1 MKIIIPVDEA
11 SVESGVC
18 VSFGRAPYFMLCEG
32 GKAEFLPNPGAEA
45 EGGAGLKAAKAVAD
59 SGAEALVTVRCG
71 ENAAQVLKAA
81 GMAICKINID
91 TDIRLA
97 MTASI
102 RKQLVE
108 HPEEFDPRGYLKP
121 ARQAVKD
128 MVQHKI
134 KHVLG
139 CSGKA

>member
-45 EGGAGLKAAKAVAD
+45 EGGAGLKAAQAVAD
-59 SGAEALVTVRCG
+59 SGAEALITVRCG

-81 GMAICKINID
+81 
-91 TDIRLA
+91 DIRIYKSKDGTALA
-97 MTASI
+97 NAAA
-102 RKQLVE
+102 LE
-108 HPEEFDPRGYLKP
+108 AGE
-121 ARQAVKD
+121 
-128 MVQHKI
+128 
-134 KHVLG
+134 LG
-139 CSGKA
+139 ELTHFHAGFQGIQ

>member
-45 EGGAGLKAAKAVAD
+45 EGGAGLKAAQAVAD
-59 SGAEALVTVRCG
+59 SGAEALITVRCG

-81 GMAICKINID
+81 
-91 TDIRLA
+91 DIRIYKSKDGTALA
-97 MTASI
+97 NAAALEAGS
-102 RKQLVE
+102 
-108 HPEEFDPRGYLKP
+108 
-121 ARQAVKD
+121 
-128 MVQHKI
+128 
-134 KHVLG
+134 
-139 CSGKA
+139 SGS

>member
-45 EGGAGLKAAKAVAD
+45 EGGAGLKAAQAVAD
-59 SGAEALVTVRCG
+59 SGAEALITVRCG

-81 GMAICKINID
+81 GMAIYKAAEGSALDNAAA
-91 TDIRLA
+91 LEA
-97 MTASI
+97 GG
-102 RKQLVE
+102 L
-108 HPEEFDPRGYLKP
+108 EELTRFHAGFVGG
-121 ARQAVKD
+121 QT
-128 MVQHKI
+128 
-134 KHVLG
+134 
-139 CSGKA
+139 